1 MDLDIL
7 LRKISGM
14 GGDRG
19 EHDQMSEAAPTPA
32 PSEAERRAGLIATA
46 AAYMVWGFLPLYL
59 KLISFADVREVL
71 GQRIL
76 WCVPAALAAVFLT
89 SGWAGGWRDLR
100 VAFNPRMLLTLMAS
114 ACFIFMNWGIYVWL
128 VLHERVI
135 ESALAYFLTP
145 LVSIAVGTLF
155 FGERITMAQA
165 AALGVAA
172 AGVAVQ
178 GFVLGAPPWMALAL
192 CATWSVYVVIR
203 KNAVVSSA
211 TGLFVESTVLAP
223 VAAGLVAWTV
233 ADGMLAFSDSAPH
246 ALLLALAGPVTALPL
261 ILFAFG
267 ARRVSFVA
275 IGLLQFLAPSL
286 QFTIGLAAGEQFTP
300 LRAMSFG
307 LIWLGLAI
315 FCWDV
320 LRRARWTQ
328 APA

>member
-1 MDLDIL
+1 
-7 LRKISGM
+7 
-14 GGDRG
+14 
-19 EHDQMSEAAPTPA
+19 MSEAALPA
-32 PSEAERRAGLIATA
+32 EAPGEAERRTGLIATA
-46 AAYMVWGFLPLYL
+46 AAYMIWGFLPLYL
-59 KLISFADVREVL
+59 KLVGFADVREVL

-76 WCVPAALAAVFLT
+76 WCVPAALAAVFFT
-89 SGWAGGWRDLR
+89 AGWAGGWRDLKI
-100 VAFNPRMLLTLMAS
+100 AFRPRMLLTLLAS
-114 ACFIFMNWGIYVWL
+114 ACFIFMNWGLYVWL

-135 ESALAYFLTP
+135 ESSLAYFLTP

-155 FGERITMAQA
+155 FGERITLPQA

-172 AGVAVQ
+172 AGVVTQ
-178 GFVLGAPPWMALAL
+178 GFALGAPPWMALGL
-192 CATWSVYVVIR
+192 CATWSTYVVIR

-223 VAAGLVAWTV
+223 IAIGLVMWTA
-233 ADGMLAFSDSAPH
+233 ADGMLSFADSAPH
-246 ALLLALAGPVTALPL
+246 ALLLALAGPVTAAPL

-267 ARRVSFVA
+267 ARRVTFVA
-275 IGLLQFLAPSL
+275 IGLLQFLAPSI
-286 QFTIGLAAGEQFTP
+286 QFAIGLSAGEPFTP

-328 APA
+328 ARA